1 MNLKAILEDEVMSEI
16 GDVNTTELGTDQTST
31 KINDAMQIADR
42 VIKLEQIEIDKQ
54 KLEIEY
60 KKLDIEQQKA
70 DDEKLS
76 RKHDRRIKVGD
87 IATGLVVTG
96 IGYFLAIGFE
106 REHTITSDFGKKVN
120 DKVINYFWK
129 RRT

>member
-16 GDVNTTELGTDQTST
+16 GDVNATELGTDQTSV

-54 KLEIEY
+54 KLDIEY
-60 KKLDIEQQKA
+60 RKLDIEQQRV
-70 DDEKLS
+70 DDEKSS
-76 RKHDRRIKVGD
+76 RKQDRRIKVGD
-87 IATGLVVTG
+87 IVLGTFITVG
-96 IGYFLAIGFE
+96 GYFLAIGFE
-106 REHTITSDFGKKVN
+106 REHTFTSDFGKKVN
-120 DKVINYFWK
+120 DRVINNLWK